1 MKIIEIR
8 CNMKLCVFGIVVLMV
23 FSSAGMIEIA
33 TSGYQY
39 PASADITVSVTTTC
53 FDGPQEKWNKTFG
66 GNDIDIG
73 RSGCQTSDGGYLIV
87 GDTESN
93 GIGGKDIWVIKT
105 DSDGNE
111 IWDRTIG
118 GRGDDFGFSVTQTS
132 DEGFIITGWTYSYGR
147 GDADVWVI
155 KIDTN
160 GVEEWNRT
168 YGGTEYDIGVLIQQV
183 TDGGYIIFGDTFSY
197 GSGASDYWLI
207 KTDSNGYE
215 QWNKTFGGPEAEWA
229 GSVQQTVDGGFI
241 LIGHAY
247 PSRYSESNVWLLKTT
262 LNGMVEWEKV
272 FGGNGPDAGTS
283 IQQTVDGGYIMTG
296 FINNDAWL
304 MKTDGVGNEQWSIT
318 FGGSSLDIGF
328 SVQQIKDGGYIV
340 TGYTVAQNG
349 EGSSAWLINTDENGK
364 IQWEKSFGKT
374 QYDDY
379 SYFVCEISDGGFIL
393 VGETSSYGAGKSDVW
408 LIKISDGNNQCPN
421 KPSCPNGPAN
431 GKFGEDYPYTS
442 SSIDQDGDN
451 VYLLFDW
458 GDGTSSDWLGPYES
472 GEECRASKVWTS
484 RGNYEIKVKAK
495 DIYGAESS
503 WSDPLPIT
511 MPYTYKPPLIQFL
524 DWLFQRFPNA
534 FPLLRQLMGY

>member
-8 CNMKLCVFGIVVLMV
+8 CNMKLCVFGIVALLV
-23 FSSAGMIEIA
+23 FSSAGVIKIA

-39 PASADITVSVTTTC
+39 PASANITVSVTTTC
-53 FDGPQEKWNKTFG
+53 FDVPQEKWNKTFG

-87 GDTESN
+87 GDTESR

-111 IWDRTIG
+111 IWNRTFG

-132 DEGFIITGWTYSYGR
+132 NEEFIITGWTYSYGN

-155 KIDTN
+155 KINSN
-160 GVEEWNRT
+160 GVEQWNHT
-168 YGGTEYDIGVLIQQV
+168 YGGTGYDIGVSIQQA

-207 KTDSNGYE
+207 KTDINGYE
-215 QWNKTFGGPEAEWA
+215 QWNKTFGGLEAEWA
-229 GSVQQTVDGGFI
+229 GSVQQTADGGFV

-304 MKTDGVGNEQWSIT
+304 MKTDGVGNEQWSKT
-318 FGGSSLDIGF
+318 FGESSLDIGY
-328 SVQQIKDGGYIV
+328 SVQQIEQGGFIV
-340 TGYTVAQNG
+340 AGSTIGQYG
-349 EGSSAWLINTDENGK
+349 EHSSAWLIKTDNNG
-364 IQWEKSFGKT
+364 ILQWEKFFGKT
-374 QYDDY
+374 ENDNLCYFVSEISSN
-379 SYFVCEISDGGFIL
+379 SYFLI
-393 VGETSSYGAGKSDVW
+393 GETSSYGAGESDVW
-408 LIKISDGNNQCPN
+408 LIKISADGNQP
-421 KPSCPNGPAN
+421 PPTITGPTQGTIGVATEYD
-431 GKFGEDYPYTS
+431 FTAIDAEDDEVFIFINWGDTTNSGWIGPYTS
-442 SSIDQDGDN
+442 GDQITESHT
-451 VYLLFDW
+451 W
-458 GDGTSSDWLGPYES
+458 STKGTYSLQ
-472 GEECRASKVWTS
+472 A
-484 RGNYEIKVKAK
+484 KAK
-495 DIYGAESS
+495 DIYGNESD
-503 WSDPLPIT
+503 WATLTVT
-511 MPYTYKPPLIQFL
+511 MPCSYNSRPSLQIFE
-524 DWLFQRFPNA
+524 WLFQRFPHA
-534 FPLLRQLMGY
+534 FPLLRHLMGY